1 MDKHEGVIRNKLEGF
16 SCEPCHA
23 RFYRLHD
30 GGGFIDGAAESW
42 KHHILGTIYCYSLSL
57 IRVILSLKR
66 SKYLSLLTIIN
77 INGELTL
84 KNRNKLKAKTKEKT
98 KKTLLIKYS
107 ALKTS
112 SDYFFASCKGIR
124 IPGSEKLLLV
134 ESGILGF
141 GIRNVAQGIRNLTE
155 HWNPESRTRDPE
167 STAWNPESKTALDS
181 VTWGDLFLIT
191 AGLTLFKNDY
201 TACRN
206 QESQRTTTTTT
217 NEGRWCIHRHA
228 ILII

>member
-42 KHHILGTIYCYSLSL
+42 NHHILGTIYCYFLSL

-66 SKYLSLLTIIN
+66 SKYLSLLTIHQYQWWIDFKKPKQ
-77 INGELTL
+77 IES
-84 KNRNKLKAKTKEKT
+84 KNKRKNE

-112 SDYFFASCKGIR
+112 SDDFFASFKGIR

-134 ESGILGF
+134 ESRILGF

-155 HWNPESRTRDPE
+155 DWNPESSTRDPE

-206 QESQRTTTTTT
+206 QEDPTNNNNNNKRRT
-217 NEGRWCIHRHA
+217 
-228 ILII
+228 LMYS

>member
-30 GGGFIDGAAESW
+30 GGGFIDGAAESR

-66 SKYLSLLTIIN
+66 SKYLSLLTIHQYQWWIDFKKPKQ
-77 INGELTL
+77 IES
-84 KNRNKLKAKTKEKT
+84 KNKRKNEKNAT
-98 KKTLLIKYS
+98 DKVQCI
-107 ALKTS
+107 KTS

-124 IPGSEKLLLV
+124 IPGSERLLLV

-141 GIRNVAQGIRNLTE
+141 GIRNAAQRIRNLTE
-155 HWNPESRTRDPE
+155 DWNPESSTRDPE

-206 QESQRTTTTTT
+206 QEDPTNNKNNNKRRT
-217 NEGRWCIHRHA
+217 
-228 ILII
+228 LMYS

>member
-124 IPGSEKLLLV
+124 IPGCEKLLLV

-141 GIRNVAQGIRNLTE
+141 GIRNVAKESGISLKIGIQNPVPGIRNPRPGIQ
-155 HWNPESRTRDPE
+155 N
-167 STAWNPESKTALDS
+167 
-181 VTWGDLFLIT
+181 
-191 AGLTLFKNDY
+191 
-201 TACRN
+201 
-206 QESQRTTTTTT
+206 
-217 NEGRWCIHRHA
+217 
-228 ILII
+228 

>member
-1 MDKHEGVIRNKLEGF
+1 M
-16 SCEPCHA
+16 
-23 RFYRLHD
+23 
-30 GGGFIDGAAESW
+30 
-42 KHHILGTIYCYSLSL
+42 
-57 IRVILSLKR
+57 
-66 SKYLSLLTIIN
+66 
-77 INGELTL
+77 
-84 KNRNKLKAKTKEKT
+84 KAKTKEKT

-107 ALKTS
+107 TLKTS

-124 IPGSEKLLLV
+124 IRGSEKLLLV

-155 HWNPESRTRDPE
+155 DWNPESSTRDLE

-191 AGLTLFKNDY
+191 AGLTLIKNDY

-206 QESQRTTTTTT
+206 QEDPTNNNNNNNNNNKRRT
-217 NEGRWCIHRHA
+217 
-228 ILII
+228 LMYS